1 MEVDDLDDMPLF
13 KPSDGSG
20 ADSPEE
26 EGKGAGPARVGD
38 LTPVIS

>member
-1 MEVDDLDDMPLF
+1 MEVNDLDDMPLF
-13 KPSDGSG
+13 KPRDGSG
-20 ADSPEE
+20 ADSEE